1 MVLYRSESGDDPHD
15 EVEPVIP
22 NGESL
27 DFDDRVRY
35 LDHVNVYPVFQSF
48 AIGPFFSRCVR
59 AYSSLRWSHPLDDQL
74 HVSAGVL
81 VNRI

>member
-1 MVLYRSESGDDPHD
+1 M
-15 EVEPVIP
+15 IP

-48 AIGPFFSRCVR
+48 AIGPFFRVCGGAAACEPIR
-59 AYSSLRWSHPLDDQL
+59 GCGGPIR
-74 HVSAGVL
+74 
-81 VNRI
+81 

>member
-48 AIGPFFSRCVR
+48 AIGPFFRVCGGAAACEPIR
-59 AYSSLRWSHPLDDQL
+59 GCGGPIR
-74 HVSAGVL
+74 
-81 VNRI
+81 